1 MTENNTQAARQTAP
15 RRFAKDKK
23 AWAEAREKGIAA
35 RKAARAAREDG
46 FTVSGAEY
54 RSILARY
61 TNASPGSGTKASKL
75 NGLIHNEETSSSL
88 VRRWIEENAIDQV
101 RNKHRTLSA
110 ALLTN
115 VCKQCSG

>member
-1 MTENNTQAARQTAP
+1 MTENNTQAARQTAT
-15 RRFAKDKK
+15 RRFAKDRK

-54 RSILARY
+54 RSILAKY

-115 VCKQCSG
+115 VCK

>member
-1 MTENNTQAARQTAP
+1 MTENNTQAARQTAT
-15 RRFAKDKK
+15 RRFTKDRK
-23 AWAEAREKGIAA
+23 AWAEARAKGIAA

-88 VRRWIEENAIDQV
+88 VRR
-101 RNKHRTLSA
+101 
-110 ALLTN
+110 
-115 VCKQCSG
+115 